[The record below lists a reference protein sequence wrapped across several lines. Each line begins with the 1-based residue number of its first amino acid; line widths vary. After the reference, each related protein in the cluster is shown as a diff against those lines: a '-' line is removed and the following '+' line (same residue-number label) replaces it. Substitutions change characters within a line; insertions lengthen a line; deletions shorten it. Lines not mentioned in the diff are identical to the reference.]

1 MGAWPRV
8 VTVDPAGEVGRIA
21 RAALDLLECPAILVD
36 IPAPGEAL
44 DEIRHRPCTL
54 LLTAF
59 DLDDSLTGQQL
70 AAQARKLLPD
80 TGVILLAEAGASG
93 ADEDTLAQAGVIC
106 LRRPLDIHQFMRVLA
121 AALDGDDLLAAL
133 KPPTGGGDAPLLP
146 DLGPVPAVDDA
157 AARTIIDALLTDVGA
172 MAVVLASRAS
182 DVLLERGAVG
192 YLDREQLTRALLPM
206 VATSIDMSA
215 LVGGRASTLQFY
227 DGDSYDVFVLS
238 VGLHHFLCLIFDGQ
252 AGNRQFGAVNRFGR
266 RAAEDLIAL
275 LGAAAYT
282 IQRPAADREDAR
294 PRRVKRSTQTAPLAQ
309 PDNGLE
315 PIARAAEVAAPQP
328 EPFRLDPLEEFD
340 PSIFDQLDT
349 LNLDAADSLFD
360 PEALGALASQ
370 SREKGGPI
378 GFSEAMELGIMPDL
392 DAKT

>member
-1 MGAWPRV
+1 MGAWPRI

-36 IPAPGEAL
+36 VPAPGEAL
-44 DEIRHRPCTL
+44 DEIKHRPCTL

-59 DLDDSLTGQQL
+59 DLDASLTGPQF
-70 AAQARKLLPD
+70 AAQARKLTPGA
-80 TGVILLAEAGASG
+80 GVILLADTDTDQV
-93 ADEDTLAQAGVIC
+93 DEDALAQGGVVC

-121 AALDGDDLLAAL
+121 AGLDGGDLFAAL
-133 KPPTGGGDAPLLP
+133 KPPAGGGDAPLLP
-146 DLGPVPAVDDA
+146 DLGPVPAIDDG
-157 AARTIIDALLTDVGA
+157 AARSIIDALLTDVGA

-192 YLDREQLTRALLPM
+192 YLDREQLARALLPL
-206 VATSIDMSA
+206 VATTVDMGA

-227 DGDSYDVFVLS
+227 DGTNYDVFVLS

-275 LGAAAYT
+275 LGTAAYT

-294 PRRVKRSTQTAPLAQ
+294 PRRVKRSTQTAPLAP
-309 PDNGLE
+309 PDNGPE
-315 PIARAAEVAAPQP
+315 PAARTADAAPPP
-328 EPFRLDPLEEFD
+328 EPFRLDPLENFD

-349 LNLDAADSLFD
+349 INLAAADSLFD
-360 PEALGALASQ
+360 PEALGELASK